1 MMHELS
7 RGTSMQKCKLELGFF
22 SKREIDQFIRD
33 VRTPCENKIRKAEFR
48 MASLFE
54 KDLFEFLLEKKAKK
68 VLSVRH
74 TDYKWDEGR
83 IDMYFK
89 FFTEDEMDVAID
101 FAKNLGEYVID
112 YDLTKIAEMTDEEFM
127 RLSYSYLGEND
138 EIIRKWRNAVMN
150 GK

>member
-1 MMHELS
+1 
-7 RGTSMQKCKLELGFF
+7 MQKRKIDIGFV

-48 MASLFE
+48 MASRFE

-68 VLSVRH
+68 VLYVRH

-83 IDMYFK
+83 IDTYFK
-89 FFTEDEMDVAID
+89 FFTEDERDDALAIAKALNEHVEERD
-101 FAKNLGEYVID
+101 FTELS
-112 YDLTKIAEMTDEEFM
+112 EMSDDEFL
-127 RLSYSYLGEND
+127 RLSYSYTGDNE
-138 EIIRKWRNAVMN
+138 EIVRKWRDAVRN